1 MTYFRRLL
9 NFLYSLECLL
19 SSKTCTPM
27 GILFLITQIFNLKYF
42 VIERKS
48 NLFNLKAVELSKV
61 GYIAENI
68 IVPLL
73 FMSTFD

>member
-1 MTYFRRLL
+1 
-9 NFLYSLECLL
+9 
-19 SSKTCTPM
+19 M